1 VRILFCGTP
10 ASAVPSLEAVA
21 GGPPRWEVVG
31 VLTQPDRPAGRGRRL
46 RPSPVR
52 AAAEERALRVMTPEK
67 PKHARAELEE
77 LRPDAIAV
85 VAYGHIF
92 RRWLLELPPLGCVN
106 VHFSLLPRH
115 RGTAPVAWAI
125 LSGDAET
132 GVTTMR
138 MDRGVDTGGTY
149 LAEHTVIRPDDT
161 TDRLTARLAEMG
173 ASLLVRTLERLE
185 AGTIEPA
192 AQDESRATRAP
203 RLEKE
208 DGRIDWGRPAEE
220 IERRVRG
227 LASWPGA
234 FTTWRGRGLKVHA
247 AAVSPGTLAPGV
259 LRVRDGR
266 VEVGTGH
273 GVLQLVEV
281 QPEGKPRMEAEAW
294 LRGARPDPGA
304 ALGTAP

>member
-1 VRILFCGTP
+1 MRILFCGTP
-10 ASAVPSLEAVA
+10 ASAVPSLAALA
-21 GGPPRWEVVG
+21 GGPSGWEVVG
-31 VLTQPDRPAGRGRRL
+31 ALTQPDRPAGRGRHP

-52 AAAEERALRVMTPEK
+52 AAAEERGLRVMTPEK
-67 PKHARAELEE
+67 PKHAREELEA
-77 LRPDAIAV
+77 LRPDVIAV

-149 LAEHTVIRPDDT
+149 LTERTPIRPDDT
-161 TDRLTARLAEMG
+161 TDRLTERLAHMG
-173 ASLLVRTLERLE
+173 AGLLARTLERLE

-192 AQDESRATRAP
+192 AQDEARATLAP

-208 DGRIDWGRPAEE
+208 DGRIDWTRPAEE

-227 LASWPGA
+227 LSSWPGA

-247 AAVSPGTLAPGV
+247 AAVEPGALAPGA
-259 LRVRDGR
+259 LRARDGR
-266 VEVGTGH
+266 VEVGTGS
-273 GVLQLVEV
+273 GVLRLVEV
-281 QPEGKPRMEAEAW
+281 QPEGRPRMEAEAW
-294 LRGARPDPGA
+294 LRGARPEPDA
-304 ALGTAP
+304 ALGSAT